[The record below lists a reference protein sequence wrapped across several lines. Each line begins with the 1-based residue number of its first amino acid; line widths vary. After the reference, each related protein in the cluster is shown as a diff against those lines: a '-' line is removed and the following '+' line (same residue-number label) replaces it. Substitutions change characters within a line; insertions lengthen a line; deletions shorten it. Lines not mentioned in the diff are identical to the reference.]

1 LRQGRPATFTG
12 WAKTGSLSKSWRN
25 PRPDGGGGTPV
36 IKQVVFL
43 KKRDDISMDDFMT
56 YYETQHSQLSQKI
69 GAPPP
74 LPNAQR
80 YVRRYVKPQPNPL
93 TGEVIHPGYD
103 CIMEI
108 WWNSREDFEAAMK
121 GLGSPAHLD
130 ARKADELKL
139 FASNSNPVCI
149 VEEFESPVGPE
160 NKIPACVPVFS
171 A

>member
-1 LRQGRPATFTG
+1 M
-12 WAKTGSLSKSWRN
+12 
-25 PRPDGGGGTPV
+25 

-43 KKRDDISMDDFMT
+43 KKRDDLSMEDFMN
-56 YYETQHSQLSQKI
+56 YYESQHSQLSKKM

-80 YVRRYVKPQPNPL
+80 YVRRYVKPEPNPL

-108 WWNSREDFEAAMK
+108 WWNTRADFEAAMK
-121 GLGSPAHLD
+121 GLANPQFLD

-139 FASNSNPVCI
+139 FATNSNPVVT
-149 VEEFESPVGPE
+149 VEEFDSPVGPE
-160 NKIPACVPVFS
+160 NKIYKWIPTEGR
-171 A
+171 

>member
-1 LRQGRPATFTG
+1 ML
-12 WAKTGSLSKSWRN
+12 
-25 PRPDGGGGTPV
+25 
-36 IKQVVFL
+36 KQVVFL
-43 KKRDDISMDDFMT
+43 KKRDDLTIEQFLD
-56 YYETQHSQLSQKI
+56 YYENQHSQLSKKV

-80 YVRRYVKPQPNPL
+80 YVRRYVKPEKNPL

-108 WWNSREDFEAAMK
+108 WWNSRADFEAAMK
-121 GLGSPAHLD
+121 GLGNPDFLD

-139 FASNSNPVCI
+139 FASNSNPVVT

-160 NKIPACVPVFS
+160 NKIYKWVPVED
-171 A
+171 